1 MKISG
6 RNTKRSLPGM
16 RCPHNNPFY
25 NKLPIMTE
33 LEIRERILNLQTEL
47 ENIIN
52 SGEAE
57 QRELTED
64 ETSQIATL
72 RSDIDEA
79 KAELAKVE
87 EENRKLAEK
96 QNVENKDKTNV
107 KMEKKNV
114 RLFDLIKGVVENN
127 ITDEQR
133 AYVQGNQINFRAAIQ
148 ATTDDH
154 GAENVPE
161 DKKRLEVAIRN
172 ASVLDRIGATWFGN
186 AVGNIRIPKYSGSN
200 VYWADSE
207 NADAADG
214 AGTFEEV
221 ELSPKRLTAYITISR
236 QFLAQSPEDAESI
249 LISDLADAI
258 AEKLDETVFGCESGS
273 TSTPAGILNPDA
285 EYMISGKTLADM
297 SFNDVLDLEEAVEEK
312 NGTNFI
318 FVTDPKVK
326 YALRGTQMASG
337 LQFVWENGEI
347 DGRKAVVS
355 NSVCEGGLVCFDP
368 RDLAVATWDND
379 MVIIVDPYTLAGKNQ
394 IKVTVN
400 YLVDAKLKGDRISAA
415 SFE

>member
-1 MKISG
+1 
-6 RNTKRSLPGM
+6 
-16 RCPHNNPFY
+16 
-25 NKLPIMTE
+25 MTE
-33 LEIRERILNLQTEL
+33 LEIREKILNLQTEL
-47 ENIIN
+47 ESVISN
-52 SGEAE
+52 GETE

-64 ETSQIATL
+64 ENAKMVTL
-72 RSDIDEA
+72 RNEIDEA

-87 EENRKLAEK
+87 EENRKLAE
-96 QNVENKDKTNV
+96 QNNNKNKHN
-107 KMEKKNV
+107 KEMKEV

-133 AYVQGNQINFRAAIQ
+133 AYVQGNQINLRAAIQ
-148 ATTDDH
+148 ATVEDH
-154 GAENVPE
+154 GEENVPE
-161 DKKRLEVAIRN
+161 DKKRLELAIRN

-186 AVGNIRIPKYSGSN
+186 AVGNISIPKYSGSQ
-200 VYWADSE
+200 VFWAGSE

-221 ELSPKRLTAYITISR
+221 TLSPKRLTAYITISR
-236 QFLAQSPEDAESI
+236 QFLAQSPEDAEGI
-249 LISDLADAI
+249 LINDLAAAI
-258 AEKLDETVFGCESGS
+258 AEKLDMTVFGSESGT
-273 TSTPAGILNPDA
+273 TSQPAGLFNEDA
-285 EYMISGKTLADM
+285 DYLVTGKTLADM
-297 SFNDVLDLEEAVEEK
+297 SFDDVLDLEEAVEEK

-318 FVTDPKVK
+318 FVADPKVK

-355 NSVCEGGLVCFDP
+355 NSVEEGGLLVFDP

-379 MVIIVDPYTLAGKNQ
+379 MVITVDPYTLAGKNQ

-400 YLVDAKLKGDRISAA
+400 YLCDAALKGDRISGAV
-415 SFE
+415 FE